1 MQDEYNR
8 FMETAPGAIRDGL
21 DFLDYSHR
29 HKVSPSY
36 IGRYHDLQMQE
47 ELRRNPP
54 PTPEEVELAKLEGEV
69 TAAMGIIE

>member
-1 MQDEYNR
+1 MQDEYNK
-8 FMETAPGAIRDGL
+8 FLETAPGAIRDGL
-21 DFLDYSHR
+21 DFWDYSHR

-54 PTPEEVELAKLEGEV
+54 PTPEEVELAKLEKVAAE
-69 TAAMGIIE
+69 AMGL